1 MEWICCN
8 FFGYGVILTF
18 GANIL
23 SCHFERSEDELLSVE
38 KNFEYIKVGV
48 TEILRYALDDTLTE
62 KLFLFIM
69 QSLCR
74 INFHRLVGRD
84 ADTDGNHQG
93 YQEEADAGA
102 KQQTPTFQGCTIV
115 PST

>member
-38 KNFEYIKVGV
+38 KNLEYIKVGV

-62 KLFLFIM
+62 KFFLFIM

-74 INFHRLVGRD
+74 INLHGFTSWD
-84 ADTDGNHQG
+84 ADTDGNHQR
-93 YQEEADAGA
+93 YQGEADAA
-102 KQQTPTFQGCTIV
+102 AE
-115 PST
+115 